1 MDRYSRGFIFA
12 ICILLKKNKERFPQ
26 ILNYLKNEEKFIA
39 DLELNSLYDSVRRE
53 KEKKKKAPAVSN

>member
-39 DLELNSLYDSVRRE
+39 DLELNSLYEAVRKE
-53 KEKKKKAPAVSN
+53 KEKKKKTPAVSN